1 MIYVIFMIGFI
12 SLAGATTRVGLECG
26 CSAMADIFICNQVAL
41 AIESD
46 MTIPLDVW
54 IHYQGIFE
62 V

>member
-1 MIYVIFMIGFI
+1 MIGFI

-46 MTIPLDVW
+46 MTVPLDVW